1 MKMYLKLDHSLN
13 TIQCTLDGMEAVFQM
28 MIEVESTD
36 LEAVGYLM
44 QSCIAS
50 IRQECNTI
58 EEVEK
63 LIKNQQA
70 EF

>member
-1 MKMYLKLDHSLN
+1 MKMYLKIDHSLN

>member
-1 MKMYLKLDHSLN
+1 MKMYLKIDHSLN

-63 LIKNQQA
+63 LLKNQ
-70 EF
+70 